1 MDNLELIEKYLNEE
15 LSANELMQ
23 FESLQKTDSEFAEE
37 VQLAVTLN
45 ADFNV
50 QKKKRWQ
57 AMLKEQGAKI
67 ETPVRQ
73 LTPRKSAVN
82 WMRSIAAVFVLGLGL
97 ALAWMMF
104 SSPDMNSLAS
114 AQLENIYED
123 PTSFMGEDT
132 GTVEDSNWEN
142 AIKAYEEENFSLATI
157 AIEKSIE
164 KNSTNLGEKYFYLG
178 VSQMYEDAPDYE
190 VAMTNLKKGKELNRL
205 FKSQADWFMS
215 LACLKLN
222 KKEKAKA
229 LLQEVVNADDWG
241 KAEAIALLNQ
251 L

>member
-1 MDNLELIEKYLNEE
+1 MENIELIEKYLNDE
-15 LSANELMQ
+15 LSASELMQ

-37 VQLAVTLN
+37 VQLAITLN

-50 QKKKRWQ
+50 QQKKRWQ
-57 AMLKEQGAKI
+57 AMLKEQGAKV

-73 LTPRKSAVN
+73 LTPRTSAVN

-104 SSPDMNSLAS
+104 SSPDIDSVAS

-123 PTSFMGEDT
+123 PTPMRDSAEGAED
-132 GTVEDSNWEN
+132 VNWTN
-142 AIKAYEEENFSLATI
+142 AINAYEEKNFSLATI

-164 KNSTNLGEKYFYLG
+164 KNPTNLGEKYFYLG

-222 KKEKAKA
+222 KKEEAKA
-229 LLQEVVNADDWG
+229 LLQEVVNADNWG
-241 KAEAIALLNQ
+241 KAEATALLNQ